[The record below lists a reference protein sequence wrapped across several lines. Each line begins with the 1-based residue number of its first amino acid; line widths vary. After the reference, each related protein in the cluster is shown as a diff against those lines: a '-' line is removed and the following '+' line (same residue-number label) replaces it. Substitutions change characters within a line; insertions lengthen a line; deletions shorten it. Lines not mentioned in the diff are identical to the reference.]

1 MQNLKGSEAQTITA
15 QEFLQKVMKPLRKL
29 AERILAEHAHLLKS
43 TEPIYSLDKYSV
55 HMRAIESS
63 GWLHDSG
70 DTSGNVFPLPH
81 HAPDIHK
88 VIQHVHGGLTRSMNK
103 FVTELRRGGGSPRVY
118 RLHLKHLFHDK
129 VVTADSVRKD
139 VDSLIETL
147 QIIAKPVSKGGTNG
161 DWAPKGYN

>member
-1 MQNLKGSEAQTITA
+1 
-15 QEFLQKVMKPLRKL
+15 
-29 AERILAEHAHLLKS
+29 
-43 TEPIYSLDKYSV
+43 
-55 HMRAIESS
+55 
-63 GWLHDSG
+63 
-70 DTSGNVFPLPH
+70 
-81 HAPDIHK
+81 
-88 VIQHVHGGLTRSMNK
+88 
-103 FVTELRRGGGSPRVY
+103 VY